1 MIFVLDSNYSFIF
14 GESKIFEDVVVKR
27 KPCSGSLALRQ
38 LNPNQKKRA
47 RNISFVII
55 QNVVT
60 MIVWEIVM
68 CSLRFEQKFQFMKTA
83 LFLFKKVV
91 LSKKRPPAKVES
103 FPVSFLNLNQWWE
116 RVFTEN
122 C

>member
-14 GESKIFEDVVVKR
+14 GESKIFEDVIVKR
-27 KPCSGSLALRQ
+27 KPWSGSLALRQ

-60 MIVWEIVM
+60 MIV
-68 CSLRFEQKFQFMKTA
+68 
-83 LFLFKKVV
+83 
-91 LSKKRPPAKVES
+91 
-103 FPVSFLNLNQWWE
+103 
-116 RVFTEN
+116 
-122 C
+122 